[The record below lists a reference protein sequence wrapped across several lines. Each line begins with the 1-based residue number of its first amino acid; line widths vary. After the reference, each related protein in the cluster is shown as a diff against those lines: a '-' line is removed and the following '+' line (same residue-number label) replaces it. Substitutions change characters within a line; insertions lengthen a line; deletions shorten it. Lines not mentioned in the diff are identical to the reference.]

1 MNPGL
6 IIYILERELPLF
18 LLIFL
23 RTLFLLVIF
32 PIFAGN
38 FFPTKGKIA
47 LSLVLALSL
56 TPFLSSKVG
65 APKDLGE
72 LFFLIISD
80 FFLMFVVALFFRL
93 IIGGLQLG
101 GELVGLQMGFGISQ
115 TFDPISGV
123 SMPVIA
129 QFIYFIFIF
138 FFFSLDVHH
147 NLIYFLIKSF
157 YELPPGILFNSENFF
172 RFIIKKSHLLF
183 DIAVKFLAP
192 LIVFMFLI
200 NVILGVI
207 GRLLPQINVLFVSFP
222 LTLGLGLFF
231 LSLMLL
237 VVPKVLKQYFFQFG
251 EFLISILRL

>member
-1 MNPGL
+1 MNLEL
-6 IIYILERELPLF
+6 IIYLLERELPLF

-23 RTLFLLVIF
+23 RTLFLLILF

-56 TPFLSSKVG
+56 TPFLSSKVDVPRDFG
-65 APKDLGE
+65 Q
-72 LFFLIISD
+72 LFFLILSD
-80 FFLMFVVALFFRL
+80 FFLMFVIALFFRF

-138 FFFSLDVHH
+138 FFFTLDVHH
-147 NLIYFLIKSF
+147 KLIYFLVKSF
-157 YELPPGILFNSENFF
+157 YELPPGILFKSKNIYMFL
-172 RFIIKKSHLLF
+172 IKKSHLLF

-200 NVILGVI
+200 NVILGVV
-207 GRLLPQINVLFVSFP
+207 GRLLPQINVLFISFP
-222 LTLGLGLFF
+222 LTIGLGLFF
-231 LSLMLL
+231 LGLMLL
-237 VVPKVLKQYFFQFG
+237 VVPKVIKQYFFQFG